1 LPYLEYSS
9 RAIPTETACISA
21 KEFAGGD
28 LKGLLP
34 VLEPIEKLRMAT
46 WLANGVADIHA
57 VDSWN
62 SSGYVDVDAESRG
75 VDSSLGSEDGDN
87 TVDAEAASE
96 VGGVGSN
103 GTAVPVS
110 LIHNDINMDNILLGY
125 RNGIETPL
133 INDFNIAVFR
143 KRNIRTGIPCLFRG
157 RFANPQ
163 VRVAVCCGRYT
174 HFHANDI

>member
-1 LPYLEYSS
+1 
-9 RAIPTETACISA
+9 
-21 KEFAGGD
+21 

-62 SSGYVDVDAESRG
+62 SSGYVDVKGGSRG
-75 VDSSLGSEDGDN
+75 VDLPLGSKDGDT
-87 TVDAEAASE
+87 TVPEE
-96 VGGVGSN
+96 GGVGSN
-103 GTAVPVS
+103 GTALPVS

-143 KRNIRTGIPCLFRG
+143 KRNVRTGLPCLFRG

-163 VRVAVCCGRYT
+163 VSVAIVCVRCT
-174 HFHANDI
+174 HLHANDI